1 MDSHQSDWRRGVLC
15 IGTMGATFSPHLRRF
30 GGDGVGGVRKQVSFG
45 RAPSLDHSGG
55 NPLNYSLSESKIF
68 PLVPFLSSNSHAY
81 PLKDTR
87 VHGAGFFS
95 NAMDRREIP
104 GLSFDSAHR

>member
-1 MDSHQSDWRRGVLC
+1 MSWNQGGNFLSPPREVWRGWRGRSEK
-15 IGTMGATFSPHLRRF
+15 A
-30 GGDGVGGVRKQVSFG
+30 DSFG

-55 NPLNYSLSESKIF
+55 NPLNYSLSESKNF

-87 VHGAGFFS
+87 VHRAGFFL
-95 NAMDRREIP
+95 NARDWREIP